1 MHKHFRMIA
10 ISEHL
15 RNHGYTSPS
24 DDHTR
29 IPHIWAKL
37 KTLYNLEALDER
49 VCYFS
54 LCALKNFANCSS
66 KENFFDDQKPKNDDS
81 KNEPFCPFTL
91 PDDEFGEMMFAKR
104 FKPEGSSSPLLLPNH
119 PSAGSGAGARRQS
132 AVEDTDGE
140 PGSNNRIDALA
151 DRKRTSFIASAT
163 TWAGIYPWAARDQAV
178 PLAGGINSR
187 SY

>member
-54 LCALKNFANCSS
+54 LCELRNVAKLLFK
-66 KENFFDDQKPKNDDS
+66 
-81 KNEPFCPFTL
+81 
-91 PDDEFGEMMFAKR
+91 GE
-104 FKPEGSSSPLLLPNH
+104 LL
-119 PSAGSGAGARRQS
+119 R
-132 AVEDTDGE
+132 
-140 PGSNNRIDALA
+140 
-151 DRKRTSFIASAT
+151 
-163 TWAGIYPWAARDQAV
+163 
-178 PLAGGINSR
+178 
-187 SY
+187 